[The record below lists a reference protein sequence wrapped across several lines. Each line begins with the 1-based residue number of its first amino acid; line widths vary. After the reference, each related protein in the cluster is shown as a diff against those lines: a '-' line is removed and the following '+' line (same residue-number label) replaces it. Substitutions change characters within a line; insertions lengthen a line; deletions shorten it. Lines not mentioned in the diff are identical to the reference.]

1 MKGYRNSMPLQP
13 LPHRLLQP
21 FFEGVHVLRQKE
33 ALCQTLNNMDPFTF
47 FPDPH
52 TSACGKWLA
61 IQQKLRLP
69 HLCDLGGGCYAW
81 LGLGLRL
88 LNNNAAGWLRRSS
101 GCCISRTSRRLLS
114 NSLPLPNPSSLR
126 RRLGGGGRHLTLALR
141 RWLLCGLSRVGHE
154 MVYGHSPPVHHIFT
168 KVGFGI

>member
-21 FFEGVHVLRQKE
+21 FFEGMHVLRQKE

-101 GCCISRTSRRLLS
+101 GCCISRTSRRLLGKF
-114 NSLPLPNPSSLR
+114 LPLLDPSDLER
-126 RRLGGGGRHLTLALR
+126 RWGGRRLTLTLR
-141 RWLLCGLSRVGHE
+141 GWLLCSLSRAGHE
-154 MVYGHSPPVHHIFT
+154 TVYGHSLSGHHIFT
-168 KVGFGI
+168 KVGFDI